1 MRRGGGISQA
11 GRSCALSGA
20 NVSKIPLEKPLRGEG
35 EVMVLGVTRPQTPG
49 AAGILFP
56 QQNIARLI
64 ELLSEAVGSPHIW
77 MNKLY

>member
-35 EVMVLGVTRPQTPG
+35 EVMVLGVTRPQNSG
-49 AAGILFP
+49 
-56 QQNIARLI
+56 
-64 ELLSEAVGSPHIW
+64 GSRDIISATKHRAPH
-77 MNKLY
+77 